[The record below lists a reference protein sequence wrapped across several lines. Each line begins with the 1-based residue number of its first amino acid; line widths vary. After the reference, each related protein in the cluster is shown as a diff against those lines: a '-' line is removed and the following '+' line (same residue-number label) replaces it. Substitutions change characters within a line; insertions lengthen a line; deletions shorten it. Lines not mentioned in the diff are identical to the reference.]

1 MKKKLFL
8 LIFLIL
14 SAILFGG
21 VQVHAAGE
29 EGASS
34 LDEYY
39 QEQMETSGANDLWDE
54 LPGDTQNSLENLGVT
69 SPDWQSIQNLSPGAV
84 FSEIGSQARTQAKG
98 PLAAMFQ
105 VLFVILLCALMEG
118 LKVSF
123 GDRPLSGV
131 VNTVGT
137 LCVCAA
143 IIMPI
148 VSCIAETAEVIY
160 GSSMFL
166 MCYVPVL
173 AGIMIA
179 GGQTVSAASYHM
191 MMIGAG
197 EVVSQL
203 STYFL
208 VPMLNIFL
216 ALSIVSSISPR
227 LKFNGICEMFYKA
240 VKWVLSIVTVSYT
253 HLTLPTKWV
262 LSIVMTIFVSLLTIQ
277 NLIGVAADNAGT
289 KAVKFAVSNFIPVVG
304 GALSDAYTTV
314 QSCVKVL
321 KSGVGAF
328 GILAA
333 GVIFLPVL
341 LELILWLAA
350 VNLSAVVGDLFELKE
365 ISVLLRSVGKVIS
378 AMIAIVVCCMVILII
393 STVLLLLIGGGHT

>member
-1 MKKKLFL
+1 MKKKLVVLLFAFL
-8 LIFLIL
+8 SVIF
-14 SAILFGG
+14 FGG
-21 VQVHAAGE
+21 AQAHAQE
-29 EGASS
+29 DTSN

-54 LPGDTQNSLENLGVT
+54 LPGETQNNLEKIGVT
-69 SPDWQSIQNLSPGAV
+69 SPDWQSIQNLSPGSV
-84 FSEIGSQARTQAKG
+84 FSAIGNEARQQAKG
-98 PLAAMFQ
+98 PLAAAMQ

-118 LKVSF
+118 FKVSF
-123 GDRPLSGV
+123 GDRPLSGI

-148 VSCIAETAEVIY
+148 VSCIAETTDVIY

-227 LKFNGICEMFYKA
+227 LKFNGVCEMFYK
-240 VKWVLSIVTVSYT
+240 VV
-253 HLTLPTKWV
+253 KWV

-333 GVIFLPVL
+333 GAIFLPVL
-341 LELILWLAA
+341 LKLILWLAA

-365 ISVLLRSVGKVIS
+365 ISTLLRSVGKVIS
-378 AMIAIVVCCMVILII
+378 AMIAIVICCMVILII
-393 STVLLLLIGGGHT
+393 STVLLLLIGGGHS

>member
-240 VKWVLSIVTVSYT
+240 VKWVLSIV
-253 HLTLPTKWV
+253 
-262 LSIVMTIFVSLLTIQ
+262 MTIFVSLLTIQ

-289 KAVKFAVSNFIPVVG
+289 KVVKFAVSNFIPVVG

>member
-84 FSEIGSQARTQAKG
+84 FSEIGSQARAQAKG

-216 ALSIVSSISPR
+216 A
-227 LKFNGICEMFYKA
+227 
-240 VKWVLSIVTVSYT
+240 
-253 HLTLPTKWV
+253 

>member
-39 QEQMETSGANDLWDE
+39 QEQMETSGANDLWGE

-69 SPDWQSIQNLSPGAV
+69 SPDWQSIQNLNPGAV

-173 AGIMIA
+173 AGIM
-179 GGQTVSAASYHM
+179 

-240 VKWVLSIVTVSYT
+240 V
-253 HLTLPTKWV
+253 KWV

-321 KSGVGAF
+321 KSGVVAF

-365 ISVLLRSVGKVIS
+365 ISALLRSVGKVIS

>member
-143 IIMPI
+143 IIKPI
-148 VSCIAETAEVIY
+148 VSCIAETAEVI
-160 GSSMFL
+160 
-166 MCYVPVL
+166 
-173 AGIMIA
+173 
-179 GGQTVSAASYHM
+179 
-191 MMIGAG
+191 
-197 EVVSQL
+197 
-203 STYFL
+203 
-208 VPMLNIFL
+208 
-216 ALSIVSSISPR
+216 
-227 LKFNGICEMFYKA
+227 
-240 VKWVLSIVTVSYT
+240 
-253 HLTLPTKWV
+253 
-262 LSIVMTIFVSLLTIQ
+262 
-277 NLIGVAADNAGT
+277 
-289 KAVKFAVSNFIPVVG
+289 
-304 GALSDAYTTV
+304 
-314 QSCVKVL
+314 
-321 KSGVGAF
+321 
-328 GILAA
+328 
-333 GVIFLPVL
+333 
-341 LELILWLAA
+341 
-350 VNLSAVVGDLFELKE
+350 
-365 ISVLLRSVGKVIS
+365 
-378 AMIAIVVCCMVILII
+378 
-393 STVLLLLIGGGHT
+393 

>member
-1 MKKKLFL
+1 MRQAKKVLR
-8 LIFLIL
+8 
-14 SAILFGG
+14 AW
-21 VQVHAAGE
+21 
-29 EGASS
+29 
-34 LDEYY
+34 DEYY

-179 GGQTVSAASYHM
+179 RRTNRQRG
-191 MMIGAG
+191 
-197 EVVSQL
+197 
-203 STYFL
+203 
-208 VPMLNIFL
+208 
-216 ALSIVSSISPR
+216 
-227 LKFNGICEMFYKA
+227 
-240 VKWVLSIVTVSYT
+240 VLSYDDDRCRRGGFPAF
-253 HLTLPTKWV
+253 HL
-262 LSIVMTIFVSLLTIQ
+262 F
-277 NLIGVAADNAGT
+277 
-289 KAVKFAVSNFIPVVG
+289 
-304 GALSDAYTTV
+304 
-314 QSCVKVL
+314 
-321 KSGVGAF
+321 SGSHAEYLFGAF
-328 GILAA
+328 HCIQHFPA
-333 GVIFLPVL
+333 P
-341 LELILWLAA
+341 
-350 VNLSAVVGDLFELKE
+350 E
-365 ISVLLRSVGKVIS
+365 I
-378 AMIAIVVCCMVILII
+378 
-393 STVLLLLIGGGHT
+393 

>member
-54 LPGDTQNSLENLGVT
+54 LPGDTQTAWKSGCDLSRLAVD
-69 SPDWQSIQNLSPGAV
+69 SNLSPGAV
-84 FSEIGSQARTQAKG
+84 FSRNWKPGADPGKG

-240 VKWVLSIVTVSYT
+240 VKWVLSIV
-253 HLTLPTKWV
+253 
-262 LSIVMTIFVSLLTIQ
+262 MTIFVSLLTIQ

>member
-39 QEQMETSGANDLWDE
+39 QEQMETSGSNDLWDE

-69 SPDWQSIQNLSPGAV
+69 SP
-84 FSEIGSQARTQAKG
+84 
-98 PLAAMFQ
+98 
-105 VLFVILLCALMEG
+105 ALMEG

-240 VKWVLSIVTVSYT
+240 V
-253 HLTLPTKWV
+253 KWV

>member
-240 VKWVLSIVTVSYT
+240 VKWVL
-253 HLTLPTKWV
+253 
-262 LSIVMTIFVSLLTIQ
+262 TIQ